1 MGFKCLRQTGLL
13 SCGPTCIQMLC
24 LHYGKKLSVDY
35 ISETIGLSNIGS
47 SVKGVYDGLKNLGFQ
62 SVVVK
67 CPYEKLSQL
76 PLPAILFWRNNHFV
90 VLYKC
95 DKHSF
100 YIADPANGK
109 IKFNKPDFLNHWNND
124 NQEGT
129 AILALPTVDFYELIQ
144 PNPTSTWFK
153 VVHDVCIN
161 TIKHKFKI
169 SIVLLL
175 ILLSCICNWY
185 IPLLYK
191 NLIDNGV
198 LNGNVKVI
206 TTLFIAQFTFF
217 IGNLLFNNLSS
228 IILLKI
234 NSTVTISYLSNLLQK
249 IICLP
254 LKFFDNSLP
263 TEMLQRFEDFTR
275 IQNFISNTLINVSFA
290 LISLMVFSCLL
301 AHYNVYTV
309 IIFYTVSI
317 IALLF
322 NVHYLQERKY
332 IDYTKFTQLSRNHNN
347 ILEMLKG
354 MRDIKIC
361 NAEHYYIKKWEDS
374 QAEINNLTLRSSII
388 EFKQNSSYNTINKIR
403 DISIIAFCAI
413 LAVQGN
419 VSIGILISI
428 TYLLGM
434 MSSPMGTV
442 MKFARDFQT
451 AKISAERISNLYAKE
466 NEQSGVE
473 TPKPYSSI
481 EIKKLYF
488 KYPGSHSTMVLNNLN
503 LHIPHGKITA
513 IVGHSGC
520 GKTTLLKL
528 LLGFYN
534 PTDGNIYVNNKPL
547 IQYDIASWRKLC
559 GTVFQDGHIFSGTIA
574 ENITMSKN
582 FDTEELLTVCK
593 LACVDDFICTL
604 PLKYN
609 TPIGV
614 TGQDLSQGQKQRI
627 LIARALYKK
636 PEILLFD
643 EATSSLDSAY
653 ETQIMENIYSYCKG
667 KTLIVIAHRLSTVK
681 NAHQIVVLKNGVVVE
696 MGNHKSLIGKG
707 GTYYDL
713 IKNQLV

>member
-1 MGFKCLRQTGLL
+1 
-13 SCGPTCIQMLC
+13 
-24 LHYGKKLSVDY
+24 
-35 ISETIGLSNIGS
+35 
-47 SVKGVYDGLKNLGFQ
+47 
-62 SVVVK
+62 
-67 CPYEKLSQL
+67 
-76 PLPAILFWRNNHFV
+76 
-90 VLYKC
+90 
-95 DKHSF
+95 
-100 YIADPANGK
+100 
-109 IKFNKPDFLNHWNND
+109 
-124 NQEGT
+124 
-129 AILALPTVDFYELIQ
+129 
-144 PNPTSTWFK
+144 
-153 VVHDVCIN
+153 
-161 TIKHKFKI
+161 
-169 SIVLLL
+169 
-175 ILLSCICNWY
+175 
-185 IPLLYK
+185 
-191 NLIDNGV
+191 
-198 LNGNVKVI
+198 
-206 TTLFIAQFTFF
+206 
-217 IGNLLFNNLSS
+217 
-228 IILLKI
+228 
-234 NSTVTISYLSNLLQK
+234 
-249 IICLP
+249 
-254 LKFFDNSLP
+254 
-263 TEMLQRFEDFTR
+263 MLQRFEDSTR